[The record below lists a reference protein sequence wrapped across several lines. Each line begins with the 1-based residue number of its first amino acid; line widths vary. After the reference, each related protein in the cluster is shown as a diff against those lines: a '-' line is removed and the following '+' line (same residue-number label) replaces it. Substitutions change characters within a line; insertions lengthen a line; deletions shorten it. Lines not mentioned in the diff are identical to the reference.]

1 MSNHSASF
9 AYRDRYLMSLAEV
22 TSKTHIT
29 DTVFAA
35 PVLLLPRAKTAA
47 ASSFCELLLKV
58 LILVH
63 LLADIVLLELFGRQP
78 LPAKQRAFFVLELV
92 QRHHQ
97 HSGV

>member
-1 MSNHSASF
+1 MSRGSLIGVPTVKVAPGMSNHSASF
-9 AYRDRYLMSLAEV
+9 AYRDRSLMSLAEV

-58 LILVH
+58 LILYTF
-63 LLADIVLLELFGRQP
+63 LLT
-78 LPAKQRAFFVLELV
+78 
-92 QRHHQ
+92 
-97 HSGV
+97 